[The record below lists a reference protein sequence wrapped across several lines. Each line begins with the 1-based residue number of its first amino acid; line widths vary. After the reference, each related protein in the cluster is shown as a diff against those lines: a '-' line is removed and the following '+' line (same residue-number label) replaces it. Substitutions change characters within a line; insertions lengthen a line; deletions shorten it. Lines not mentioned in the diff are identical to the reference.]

1 MWYWR
6 VLDYKNCKCR
16 KRLIDKLVE
25 ECSENANGNKVIYN
39 GTLNDYGK
47 ICNSCTVYTV
57 LLVICFII
65 SIRISTIFIYFHW
78 HLKRK
83 YIDKTFY

>member
-25 ECSENANGNKVIYN
+25 ECSENADGNKVIYN
-39 GTLNDYGK
+39 GTLNVDKYA
-47 ICNSCTVYTV
+47 ILVQYT
-57 LLVICFII
+57 L
-65 SIRISTIFIYFHW
+65 Y
-78 HLKRK
+78 
-83 YIDKTFY
+83 Y